1 MSRFVIAGKKETYK
15 KYIKDNSLSIEDCFY
30 ISSKLQS
37 ESYIFTENDI
47 IVLLP
52 GWFAKSWAKDF
63 LEETKQ
69 SYPSIVIE
77 YLDGKIGESER
88 KNLQSESINSRFDIL
103 DFGE

>member
-52 GWFAKSWAKDF
+52 GWFAKNLSPNF
-63 LEETKQ
+63 LQTIQ